1 MTKKVADYLTNNMC
15 LEGVIIEHDKS
26 VYSYFIQIIIERM
39 IGFLTIYVCVQVHI
53 SKIIFGKIIIK

>member
-26 VYSYFIQIIIERM
+26 VYSYFIQIIIERT